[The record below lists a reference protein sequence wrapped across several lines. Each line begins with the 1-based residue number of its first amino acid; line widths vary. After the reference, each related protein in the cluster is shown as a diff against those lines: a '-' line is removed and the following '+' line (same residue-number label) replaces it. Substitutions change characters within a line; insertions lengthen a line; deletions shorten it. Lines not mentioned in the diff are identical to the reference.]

1 MKVEDI
7 LRKWDLSGADL
18 SSKSLGGCDLSGKN
32 LRGADLSY
40 AHLGGANLRG
50 ADLRNA
56 NLYQA
61 NLGAADLTGAD
72 LRHADLRQ
80 TNRVG
85 TILIGADTREAM
97 GIKDSADNLPSYLV
111 RHFDFEETEEYAQA
125 KLEGFLPLTHWGTQY
140 QVAGKD
146 KSLRTSDSIWKTIK
160 NQLGELIFGDK
171 DTYREVRLVQKY
183 KHYSQW
189 AYMISES
196 GFEQITQKLGLAIK
210 PKEES

>member
-1 MKVEDI
+1 MDLDHI
-7 LRKWDLSGADL
+7 LNTWDLSGQDL
-18 SSKSLGGCDLSGKN
+18 AGKSLGGCDLSGKN

-85 TILIGADTREAM
+85 TIFIGADMRESM
-97 GIKDSADNLPSYLV
+97 GAQDSHEALPNYLV
-111 RHFDFEETEEYAQA
+111 RHFDFEETQEYSAA
-125 KLEGFLPLTHWGTQY
+125 KAEGYLPLTHWGNQY
-140 QVAGKD
+140 QVSNNGKA
-146 KSLRTSDSIWKTIK
+146 LRSNDTAWKVIK

-171 DTYREVRLVQKY
+171 QAYSEVRLVQKY

-189 AYMISES
+189 AYMISQK
-196 GFEQITQKLGLAIK
+196 GFEQIATKLGLHISRR
-210 PKEES
+210 ENV

>member
-1 MKVEDI
+1 MNIDQI
-7 LRKWDLSGADL
+7 LLKWDLSGLDL
-18 SSKSLGGCDLSGKN
+18 SSKSLGGANLSGKN

-72 LRHADLRQ
+72 LRCADLRQ

-85 TILIGADTREAM
+85 TILIGADIRDAIGMDEQKE
-97 GIKDSADNLPSYLV
+97 GIPNYLV
-111 RHFDFEETEEYAQA
+111 RHFDFEETEDYANA
-125 KLEGFLPLTHWGTQY
+125 KREGFLPLTHWGARY
-140 QVAGKD
+140 QVCNNGKAIR
-146 KSLRTSDSIWKTIK
+146 SNDSAWKVIK

-171 DTYREVRLVQKY
+171 GTYREVRLVQKY

-189 AYMISES
+189 AYMISQS
-196 GFEQITQKLGLAIK
+196 GFEQIAKKLGLRISPHK
-210 PKEES
+210 NI

>member
-1 MKVEDI
+1 MDI
-7 LRKWDLSGADL
+7 NHILERWDLSGADL
-18 SSKSLGGCDLSGKN
+18 SGKSLGGCNLAGKN

-72 LRHADLRQ
+72 LRNADFRQ

-85 TILIGADTREAM
+85 TIFIGADTRETIGFSNTPEA
-97 GIKDSADNLPSYLV
+97 LPSYLV
-111 RHFDFEETEEYAQA
+111 KHFDLEETEEYLVA
-125 KLEGFLPLTHWGTQY
+125 KQEGFLPLTHWGAHY
-140 QVAGKD
+140 QVTENGKP
-146 KSLRTSDSIWKTIK
+146 LRTSDSAWKTIK

-171 DTYREVRLVQKY
+171 ETYLEVRLVQKY

-189 AYMISES
+189 AYMISQK
-196 GFEQITQKLGLAIK
+196 GFEQMAKKLGLQISQK
-210 PKEES
+210 SEI

>member
-1 MKVEDI
+1 MHIDQI
-7 LRKWDLSGADL
+7 LNEWDLSGTDL
-18 SSKSLGGCDLSGKN
+18 SGKSLGGCDLSGKN

-80 TNRVG
+80 ANRVG
-85 TILIGADTREAM
+85 TIFIGADMREAM
-97 GIKDSADNLPSYLV
+97 GVQETAEALPNYLV
-111 RHFDFEETEEYAQA
+111 RHFDFEETQEYADA
-125 KLEGFLPLTHWGTQY
+125 KREGFLPLTHWGSRY
-140 QVAGKD
+140 QVSNNGQA
-146 KSLRTSDSIWKTIK
+146 LRANDTAWKVIK

-171 DTYREVRLVQKY
+171 QAYREVRLVQKY

-189 AYMISES
+189 AYMISQS
-196 GFEQITQKLGLAIK
+196 GFEQIAQKLGLRISRR
-210 PKEES
+210 EEA